1 MTADNINNIIRE
13 KNLESIKKNIKAY
26 PIDFINILNNNKD
39 NNNGNFDISLEL
51 IKTKTGKYSA
61 KVIKNGKSIFLHS
74 AYDPEKEA
82 NALINQIEMENEKD
96 LDLVFIFGIGA
107 GYLINAARKLNI
119 SIAVV
124 EPSVRFF
131 NLLIDNFKLDKTLED
146 DKITFFITGNDKED
160 TGDMEKFISLTNTKK
175 VKFLITRSYSSLF
188 NEEALFYQSKVLS
201 IVDKKIININTI
213 SRFDKL
219 WAYNIS
225 SNIVEI
231 ATHYGVN
238 RFFDKYKNIP
248 AIIVSAGPSLEK
260 NIRKLKEMKNKA
272 LIIAVDTAL
281 KPLYSHNI
289 SPHFIISID
298 PQKKNSKY
306 FRNVN
311 FEDAVLIAE
320 SSIDKE
326 AIDSF
331 KGSIYFIN
339 SIFPLAKYFME
350 ELGDRGDITT
360 GGSVSTAAYD
370 FAVRIGANPIIM
382 AGLDLSFPNY
392 QTHIKGSYHEE
403 NFFTE
408 IYKLD
413 SYDSRIYK
421 VLIAGNLREEK
432 NIYNEKVWT
441 DSRFDMY
448 RNWYEE
454 QCLKNN
460 NIKFYNATEGG
471 IVIKGMENIRLD
483 ELMEKYK
490 DIDIKIDKNDK
501 NIERKNEILTNLKNG
516 LINIDNE
523 MAKIKPYVMK
533 AIDLCDKI
541 NEDLKRHRNVD
552 KLLENLNEYDIKI
565 LNISKVNQFLGIT
578 MQKTIKMI
586 TEGFI
591 FEDEKYHKSIVNSY
605 KLYKAMEE
613 SVDFNRYII
622 KRALLK
628 LETKN

>member
-1 MTADNINNIIRE
+1 MSGNDIRI
-13 KNLESIKKNIKAY
+13 KNLDAIKKNIKAY
-26 PIDFINILNNNKD
+26 PIDFLNLLKNKND
-39 NNNGNFDISLEL
+39 NFDISLEL
-51 IKTKTGKYSA
+51 IETKSKKYSA
-61 KVIKNGKSIFLHS
+61 KVFKNGKSIFLHS

-82 NALINQIEMENEKD
+82 NALINEIKNETEKD

-107 GYLINAARKLNI
+107 GYLINAFKKLNI
-119 SIAVV
+119 NIAVI
-124 EPSVRFF
+124 EPSIKFF
-131 NLLIDNFKLDKTLED
+131 NLLIDNFKLYKILED
-146 DKITFFITGNDKED
+146 NITFFIGGDDIED
-160 TGDMEKFISLTNTKK
+160 IEKFISLTNTKK
-175 VKFLITRSYSSLF
+175 VKFFITRSYATLF

-219 WAYNIS
+219 WAYNIA
-225 SNIVEI
+225 SNVAKIS
-231 ATHYGVN
+231 THYGVN
-238 RFFDKYKNIP
+238 KFFDKYKNIP

-260 NIRKLKEMKNKA
+260 NIRKLKEIKNKT
-272 LIIAVDTAL
+272 LIIAVDTAM
-281 KPLYSHNI
+281 KPLFSHNI
-289 SPHFIISID
+289 SPHFIITID

-311 FEDAVLIAE
+311 FKESVLIAE
-320 SSIDKE
+320 SSVDKE

-331 KGSIYFIN
+331 NGAIYFIN

-370 FAVRIGANPIIM
+370 FAIRMGANPIIM
-382 AGLDLSFPNY
+382 VGLDLSFPNY

-448 RNWYEE
+448 KNWYEE
-454 QCLKNN
+454 QCEKNN
-460 NIKFYNATEGG
+460 KIKFYNATEGG
-471 IVIKGMENIRLD
+471 IIINGMENIKLE
-483 ELMEKYK
+483 ELIKK
-490 DIDIKIDKNDK
+490 FNDIEINIDKDDK
-501 NIERKNEILTNLKNG
+501 NIERKSEILIKIKNG
-516 LINIDNE
+516 LIKIDGE
-523 MAKIKPYVMK
+523 ISKIKPYVLN
-533 AIDLCDKI
+533 ALELCEKI
-541 NEDLKRHRNVD
+541 NSELKRHRKVD
-552 KLLENLNEYDIKI
+552 KLLENLNEFDIKI
-565 LNISKVNQFLGIT
+565 LNISKVNEFLGIT
-578 MQKTIKMI
+578 MQKTIKAI

-591 FEDEKYHKSIVNSY
+591 FEDEKYDKSIVNSY
-605 KLYKAMEE
+605 KLYEAMKE
-613 SVDFNRYII
+613 SIDFNRYII
-622 KRALLK
+622 KRALIKIDKELK
-628 LETKN
+628 

>member
-1 MTADNINNIIRE
+1 MSGNDIRI
-13 KNLESIKKNIKAY
+13 KNLDAIKKNIKAY
-26 PIDFINILNNNKD
+26 PIDFLNLLKNKND
-39 NNNGNFDISLEL
+39 NFDISLEL
-51 IKTKTGKYSA
+51 IETKSKKYSA
-61 KVIKNGKSIFLHS
+61 KVFKNGKSIFLHS

-82 NALINQIEMENEKD
+82 NALINEIKNETEKD

-107 GYLINAARKLNI
+107 GYLINAFKKLNI
-119 SIAVV
+119 NIAVI
-124 EPSVRFF
+124 EPSIKFF
-131 NLLIDNFKLDKTLED
+131 NLLIDNFKLDKILED
-146 DKITFFITGNDKED
+146 NITFFIGGDDIED
-160 TGDMEKFISLTNTKK
+160 IEKFISLTNTKK
-175 VKFLITRSYSSLF
+175 VKFFITRSYANLF

-219 WAYNIS
+219 WAYNIA
-225 SNIVEI
+225 SNVVEI
-231 ATHYGVN
+231 STHYGVS

-260 NIRKLKEMKNKA
+260 NIRKLKEIKNKA
-272 LIIAVDTAL
+272 LIIAVDTAM
-281 KPLYSHNI
+281 KPLFSHNI
-289 SPHFIISID
+289 SPHFIITID

-311 FEDAVLIAE
+311 FKESVLIAE
-320 SSIDKE
+320 SSVDKE

-331 KGSIYFIN
+331 NGAIYFIN

-370 FAVRIGANPIIM
+370 FAIRIGANPIIM
-382 AGLDLSFPNY
+382 VGLDLSFPNY

-413 SYDSRIYK
+413 SYESRIYK

-448 RNWYEE
+448 KNWYEE
-454 QCLKNN
+454 QCEKNN
-460 NIKFYNATEGG
+460 KIKFYNATEGG
-471 IVIKGMENIRLD
+471 IIINGMENIKLE
-483 ELMEKYK
+483 ELIKK
-490 DIDIKIDKNDK
+490 FNDIKINIDRDDK
-501 NIERKNEILTNLKNG
+501 NIERKNEILIKIKNG
-516 LINIDNE
+516 LIKIE
-523 MAKIKPYVMK
+523 GEISKIKPYVLN
-533 AIDLCDKI
+533 ALELCEKI
-541 NEDLKRHRNVD
+541 NSELKRHRKVE
-552 KLLENLNEYDIKI
+552 KLLENLNEFDIKI
-565 LNISKVNQFLGIT
+565 LNISKVNEFLGIT
-578 MQKTIKMI
+578 MQKTIKAI

-591 FEDEKYHKSIVNSY
+591 FEDEKYDKSIVNSY
-605 KLYKAMEE
+605 KLYEAMKE
-613 SVDFNRYII
+613 SIDFNRYII
-622 KRALLK
+622 KRALIKIDKELK
-628 LETKN
+628 

>member
-1 MTADNINNIIRE
+1 MSGNDIRI
-13 KNLESIKKNIKAY
+13 KNLDAIKKNIKAY
-26 PIDFINILNNNKD
+26 PINFLNLLKNKND
-39 NNNGNFDISLEL
+39 NFDISLEL
-51 IKTKTGKYSA
+51 IETKFKKYSA
-61 KVIKNGKSIFLHS
+61 KVFKNGKSIFLHS

-82 NALINQIEMENEKD
+82 NALINEIKKETEKD

-107 GYLINAARKLNI
+107 GYLINALKKLNI
-119 SIAVV
+119 NIAVI
-124 EPSVRFF
+124 EPSIKFF
-131 NLLIDNFKLDKTLED
+131 NLLIDNFKLYKILED
-146 DKITFFITGNDKED
+146 NITFFIGGVDIED
-160 TGDMEKFISLTNTKK
+160 IEKFISLTNTKK
-175 VKFLITRSYSSLF
+175 VKFFITRSYATLF

-219 WAYNIS
+219 WAYNIA
-225 SNIVEI
+225 SNAAKIS
-231 ATHYGVN
+231 TYYGVN
-238 RFFDKYKNIP
+238 KFFDKYKNIP

-260 NIRKLKEMKNKA
+260 NIRKLKEIKNKA
-272 LIIAVDTAL
+272 LIIAVDTAI
-281 KPLYSHNI
+281 KPLFSHNI
-289 SPHFIISID
+289 SPHFIITID

-311 FEDAVLIAE
+311 FKESVLIAE
-320 SSIDKE
+320 SSVDKE

-331 KGSIYFIN
+331 NGAIYFIN

-370 FAVRIGANPIIM
+370 FAIRIGANPIIM
-382 AGLDLSFPNY
+382 VGLDLSFPNY

-448 RNWYEE
+448 KNWYEE
-454 QCLKNN
+454 QCEKNN
-460 NIKFYNATEGG
+460 KIKFYNATEGG
-471 IVIKGMENIRLD
+471 IIINGMENIKFE
-483 ELMEKYK
+483 ELIKKFNDIEININK
-490 DIDIKIDKNDK
+490 DDK
-501 NIERKNEILTNLKNG
+501 NIERKNEILTNIKNG
-516 LINIDNE
+516 LIKIDNE
-523 MAKIKPYVMK
+523 ISKIKPYIVN
-533 AIDLCDKI
+533 ALELCDKI
-541 NEDLKRHRNVD
+541 NEDLKRHRKVD
-552 KLLENLNEYDIKI
+552 KLLESLTEYDIKI
-565 LNISKVNQFLGIT
+565 LNISKVNEFLGIT
-578 MQKTIKMI
+578 MQKTIKAI

-591 FEDEKYHKSIVNSY
+591 FENEKYDKSIVNSY
-605 KLYKAMEE
+605 KLYEAMKE
-613 SVDFNRYII
+613 SIDFNRYII
-622 KRALLK
+622 KRALIKIDKELK
-628 LETKN
+628 